1 MNFRQTTLDAV
12 LQEVMEFKDF
22 KCTRCMSK
30 AVLLKGSDFRQICT
44 WKECK
49 YRESIVGDSP
59 FYHCRISKNDVLKI
73 IWLWSEGVKKK
84 TISKIVEVSRQTV
97 SSIIKRM
104 KNKIID

>member
-49 YRESIVGDSP
+49 YRESIVGA
-59 FYHCRISKNDVLKI
+59 VLFTTAVYPKMM
-73 IWLWSEGVKKK
+73 S
-84 TISKIVEVSRQTV
+84 
-97 SSIIKRM
+97 
-104 KNKIID
+104 